1 MANIFSNT
9 NNFVD
14 KPKRNVFDLSFQN
27 NLTMQFGKLYPVFC
41 KEVIPGDSFQ
51 ITPTFGLKFMPM
63 VFPVQTRMQ
72 ANLHFYYV
80 RNRNLWKDWPDFI
93 GKTKDNLVA
102 PYIELSRK
110 DTKTGSLADY
120 LGIPT
125 TCAGKFG
132 STFAGRFPASFTGL
146 NANYV
151 TDIKIADTT
160 DETIAALVG
169 KSFNTHL
176 STASNSDSTLYY
188 ASPLT
193 LPLVGLQLLPS
204 SADVYATITYN
215 QSNASGSLVSPQA
228 QNDFLVFTKI
238 NNEQTVVS
246 AVRCTVTVDGKLTKL
261 SFDAAAVED
270 AFEFAGYSASDGY
283 NIYYVSSSISRSNT
297 KVFTDAT
304 TLSTAYRG
312 SLNCDFTF
320 PISFEGVHDISEYG
334 VTNPF
339 ADKKIAV
346 SALPFRAYESIY
358 NSFYR
363 NQQNDPFK
371 INGVAE
377 YNKYITNSEGGKDN
391 TLYSLMTKNW
401 EKDFLTSSMPSPQQG
416 VAPLVGVNA
425 AGTFTF
431 RDSEG
436 KEYTAQ
442 CTVGDDGET
451 LTGISMH
458 SPDMPAGS
466 LRALVD
472 TISSGISINDFRN
485 VNALQRWLEAN
496 MRRGFRYKD
505 QLLTHFG
512 VDAEYNVLDMPEFIG
527 GCSEPILVN
536 QISQTVDSADAP
548 LGSYAGQAS
557 CIGTSKH
564 SINKYCDEHGFII
577 GIMSVAPVPNYSQ
590 LLPKHFLKSE
600 PLDYFFPEFGHI
612 GMQPIN
618 YKEVC
623 PVQAYGSDLANG
635 TDTLNDTFGYQR
647 AWYDYL
653 ASVDEVHGEFRT
665 SLRDFLINRVFD
677 TKPVLGHEFLKI
689 DPRTVNEV
697 FSVTDTSDKILGQM
711 YFQVTAKRP
720 IPRLGIPRLE

>member
-391 TLYSLMTKNW
+391 TLYSLTTKN
-401 EKDFLTSSMPSPQQG
+401 KKNT
-416 VAPLVGVNA
+416 
-425 AGTFTF
+425 
-431 RDSEG
+431 
-436 KEYTAQ
+436 
-442 CTVGDDGET
+442 
-451 LTGISMH
+451 
-458 SPDMPAGS
+458 PD
-466 LRALVD
+466 R
-472 TISSGISINDFRN
+472 
-485 VNALQRWLEAN
+485 LE
-496 MRRGFRYKD
+496 RKK
-505 QLLTHFG
+505 
-512 VDAEYNVLDMPEFIG
+512 YNP
-527 GCSEPILVN
+527 
-536 QISQTVDSADAP
+536 
-548 LGSYAGQAS
+548 
-557 CIGTSKH
+557 
-564 SINKYCDEHGFII
+564 
-577 GIMSVAPVPNYSQ
+577 
-590 LLPKHFLKSE
+590 FLK
-600 PLDYFFPEFGHI
+600 
-612 GMQPIN
+612 
-618 YKEVC
+618 KV
-623 PVQAYGSDLANG
+623 
-635 TDTLNDTFGYQR
+635 T
-647 AWYDYL
+647 
-653 ASVDEVHGEFRT
+653 VHRE
-665 SLRDFLINRVFD
+665 I
-677 TKPVLGHEFLKI
+677 K
-689 DPRTVNEV
+689 
-697 FSVTDTSDKILGQM
+697 
-711 YFQVTAKRP
+711 
-720 IPRLGIPRLE
+720 